1 MLDQPGQHTDH
12 NSPHPSVTVSV
23 LKHALHSDDLLGNE
37 SSGLT
42 ALSDVCSFR
51 EQQLRLMEDIHQHRE
66 LSVHQWLQTLLQSVY
81 DVLRTEGTR
90 ENTVYCKLM

>member
-1 MLDQPGQHTDH
+1 MLDQPGQHTDIII
-12 NSPHPSVTVSV
+12 PLIPLVSV

-42 ALSDVCSFR
+42 ALSDVGSFR
-51 EQQLRLMEDIHQHRE
+51 EQQLRLMEDIHQHRK

-81 DVLRTEGTR
+81 DVLRKIQR
-90 ENTVYCKLM
+90 EQG